1 MSKRYKL
8 ENLAFNRRN
17 PNRRKRLSPESRGR
31 VIVGGR
37 RIKDGDHVYITESY
51 YQKYRE
57 EIDKYVSQGKLKISG
72 STPTDPVKLEPKP
85 EAVAKPKPKAEP
97 KVEPKKPKAPTKKQ
111 AASTND
117 ETKSSAKI
125 TKTTTTKRR
134 STKKPASKKT
144 DAAEN

>member
-1 MSKRYKL
+1 MAKRYKL

-17 PNRRKRLSPESRGR
+17 PNRRKRLSPEARGR

-72 STPTDPVKLEPKP
+72 STPPEAKPEPKP
-85 EAVAKPKPKAEP
+85 KATPKPKAATKPKPEPKPKAEP
-97 KVEPKKPKAPTKKQ
+97 KAETEKPKAPAKKIGR
-111 AASTND
+111 AHV
-117 ETKSSAKI
+117 
-125 TKTTTTKRR
+125 
-134 STKKPASKKT
+134 
-144 DAAEN
+144 